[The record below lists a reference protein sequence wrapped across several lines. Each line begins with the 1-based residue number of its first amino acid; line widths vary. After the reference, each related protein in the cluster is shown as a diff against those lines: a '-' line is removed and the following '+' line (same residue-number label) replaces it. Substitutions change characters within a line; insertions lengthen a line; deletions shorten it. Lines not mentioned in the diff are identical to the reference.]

1 MLTQNPEYLITI
13 VQCGNLTKAAE
24 KLFVSQSSLSQYLKR
39 LEANLN
45 VQLFDRSVSPMR
57 LTYAGELY
65 YRYVLQWRDMD
76 QHVQEELAEI
86 RQELTGNLRLGI
98 ALWRGACLIPD
109 VFPQYH
115 KAYPGIKL
123 EIYEGRFDQLETALM
138 NHEIDL
144 AIANLLSSENYE
156 RFDIEPIMQERI
168 LLAAPSANPVV
179 QEKLQTC
186 TYDRGLPVVSL
197 DILNHIPVVLTKPG
211 QNLTRI
217 VMRSLNRHKI
227 TPDVL
232 METANLTTGINLCAK
247 GICCCFVPEEGARI
261 CRHPGS
267 VTFFSINDPDLAWT
281 LAFVYRKGQINRGIK
296 RNFINFT
303 KAALQNTPKS

>member
-39 LEANLN
+39 LETNLN

-76 QHVQEELAEI
+76 QHVQEELAGI

-115 KAYPGIKL
+115 KTYPGVKL

-144 AIANLLSSENYE
+144 AIANLRPSGDYE
-156 RFDIEPIMQERI
+156 KFDVEPIMKERI
-168 LLAAPSANPVV
+168 LLAAPTANPWV
-179 QEKLQTC
+179 QEQLRTC
-186 TYDRGLPVVSL
+186 AYDRGLPTVSL
-197 DILNHIPVVLTKPG
+197 DILNHIPVVLTKSG

-217 VMRSLNRHKI
+217 VMRSLSRHKI
-227 TPDVL
+227 IPDVL
-232 METANLTTGINLCAK
+232 METANLTTGINLSAK
-247 GICCCFVPEEGARI
+247 GVCCCFVPEEGARI

-267 VTFFSINDPDLAWT
+267 VTFFAIDDPDLAWT
-281 LAFVYRKGQINRGIK
+281 LAFVYRKGQTNGGIK

-303 KAALQNTPKS
+303 KAVLQNTPSE